1 LIITAGGENVPPQVL
16 EGKYKAIP
24 LLSQVV
30 IIGDRRKH
38 MAALFTLDPDKI
50 EPAAAQAGSKA
61 ASASEAAAC
70 PQFQA
75 YLQAQVDEI
84 NTTLP
89 RAWGVKKFVI
99 LPEELSIEGGELTP
113 TMKLKR
119 RVVHAKY
126 EQEIESMYA

>member
-1 LIITAGGENVPPQVL
+1 
-16 EGKYKAIP
+16 

-38 MAALFTLDPDKI
+38 MAALFTLDPVKI
-50 EPAAAQAGSKA
+50 EPTAAQAGSKA
-61 ASASEAAAC
+61 TNAAAAAAC

-89 RAWGVKKFVI
+89 RAWGIKKFAI

-126 EQEIESMYA
+126 EQVIESMYVA